1 MRATESLRTWLSLMT
16 TAELDELATS
26 FGWTTTHLSQ
36 RTRPQVAAVLHALD
50 TLIVSEQQRRLNQPR
65 ALDVALAEMDI
76 ALTTL
81 ERLDVQDLFRSF
93 RRLARNREKD
103 ASEPIQRF
111 HAAVSDLLQQE
122 LERRVTRDA

>member
-16 TAELDELATS
+16 TAELDELAAS

-36 RTRPQVAAVLHALD
+36 RIRPRVVDVLQALD
-50 TLIVSEQQRRLNQPR
+50 TLIVAEQHRRLDQPR
-65 ALDVALAEMDI
+65 AFDIALAELDV

-122 LERRVTRDA
+122 LERRVMRDT